1 MFRQANNHCERVF
14 DVFKI
19 TYADKTKESMTSQK
33 LNLCNFWQIANIVLT
48 KGESAT
54 FCLPNDSEMVS
65 SAHDKAKLFAE
76 SFVKTVILMTQLF
89 FYLIYPLEL
98 YIIFM
103 HDIYVTPKFVKR

>member
-89 FYLIYPLEL
+89 FLPDLPSRTIYN
-98 YIIFM
+98 
-103 HDIYVTPKFVKR
+103 IYA